1 MAQISLMVHG
11 RSYQVTCDDGQ
22 EGHLLKL
29 AEYID
34 RKVGEL
40 EGSVGQVGEQRLLF
54 MSCLL
59 VADEL
64 FDARRQI
71 DGLKTG
77 DVPLG
82 QAAGYGATAKSAPAA
97 GAGAGDERAT
107 QALEAC
113 AQRIEAIA
121 ARLQEA

>member
-1 MAQISLMVHG
+1 MAQIALTVHG

-22 EGHLLKL
+22 EGHLVKL

-34 RKVGEL
+34 RKLSEL
-40 EGSVGQVGEQRLLF
+40 EGSIGQVGEQRLLF

-71 DGLKTG
+71 DGLKKGET
-77 DVPLG
+77 PLD
-82 QAAGYGATAKSAPAA
+82 QAAASNQASG
-97 GAGAGDERAT
+97 GDEA
-107 QALEAC
+107 QASLALESC

>member
-1 MAQISLMVHG
+1 MAQISLTVHG

-22 EGHLLKL
+22 ESHLLKL

-34 RKVGEL
+34 RKLGEL
-40 EGSVGQVGEQRLLF
+40 EGSIGQVGEQRLLF

-71 DGLKTG
+71 DGLKAGET
-77 DVPLG
+77 PLD
-82 QAAGYGATAKSAPAA
+82 QAAGQNGGA
-97 GAGAGDERAT
+97 DEEQASL
-107 QALEAC
+107 ALEAC

>member
-77 DVPLG
+77 DVPLS
-82 QAAGYGATAKSAPAA
+82 QAAGYGAGANAAP
-97 GAGAGDERAT
+97 GAGPETGNERAT

>member
-1 MAQISLMVHG
+1 MAQISLSVHN

-22 EGHLLKL
+22 EAHLRAL

-34 RKVGEL
+34 RKLGEL
-40 EGSVGQVGEQRLLF
+40 ENSIGQVGEQRLLF

-59 VADEL
+59 IADEL

-71 DGLKTG
+71 DGLKAG
-77 DVPLG
+77 G
-82 QAAGYGATAKSAPAA
+82 QPGGQMPGRAGNA
-97 GAGAGDERAT
+97 GSGGDEGRASE
-107 QALEAC
+107 ALEAC
-113 AQRIEAIA
+113 AERIEAIA

>member
-1 MAQISLMVHG
+1 MAQISLTVHG

-22 EGHLLKL
+22 ESHLMKL

-34 RKVGEL
+34 RKLGEL

-71 DGLKTG
+71 DGLKAGET
-77 DVPLG
+77 PLA
-82 QAAGYGATAKSAPAA
+82 QAAAQPAMA
-97 GAGAGDERAT
+97 DSGPTIDNEQAST
-107 QALEAC
+107 ALEAC
-113 AQRIEAIA
+113 AERIEAIA